1 MHGRGIRRRYV
12 EIVAGVQRTFRDETW
27 EFFQRRGLEP
37 PFFRPAAD
45 VVETADAYVVV
56 LELPGVADEDV
67 EILVHPDALVVS
79 GLRHACCEFDA
90 RYLRAE
96 IRHGP
101 FRFDMPLP
109 PDADPASVDAAQER
123 GLLRIVLRKQKRSA
137 P

>member
-12 EIVAGVQRTFRDETW
+12 EIVAGVPRTFRDETW
-27 EFFQRRGLEP
+27 EYFQRRGLEP
-37 PFFRPAAD
+37 PFFRPASD
-45 VVETADAYVVV
+45 VIETADAYLVV

-79 GLRHACCEFDA
+79 GLRQAACDCGA

-109 PDADPASVDAAQER
+109 RDADPASVDATQER
-123 GLLRIVLRKQKRSA
+123 GLLRVVLRKQTRRD